1 MSSPAAVNSQITDA
15 ITLAYS
21 AGGDE
26 ALKIIMELMKE
37 IATGLNGAKE
47 GRTTIDDLSD
57 AFENAEVALHAIV
70 AKLAT
75 GRE

>member
-1 MSSPAAVNSQITDA
+1 MSPSAAVNSQITDA
-15 ITLAYS
+15 ITQAQN

-26 ALKIIMELMKE
+26 ALSILTKLMEEVASSLDR
-37 IATGLNGAKE
+37 AKQGE
-47 GRTTIDDLSD
+47 ATIDDLSD
-57 AFENAEVALHAIV
+57 AFENAEVMLHGIV